1 MPKPG
6 YISITLKQDVAKLLK
21 AKAESE
27 SIGINELLFKL
38 LSEDRPRTVLKTSEK
53 TTPLQ
58 TNGGSM
64 VKVDRAGFEPAT
76 TRVQTGYSYQ
86 AELPAHCC

>member
-38 LSEDRPRTVLKTSEK
+38 LSEDRPRTIKRSRLIIYMSFTSMEK
-53 TTPLQ
+53 P
-58 TNGGSM
+58 
-64 VKVDRAGFEPAT
+64 VEVDRAGFEPAT